1 MTSHEA
7 PLNYL
12 QRVTDRVSRLGDP
25 NDMATP
31 CALLTIAEFFEG
43 NNCIG
48 SIGCNLSPIPAPK
61 RFYEFFAQIAAR
73 TDVKD
78 IRVQI
83 TAFDDP
89 EWPFSETVY
98 IMTSASPDEVASWF
112 EDDIRP
118 DEVSEGFRPG
128 VAHEPYEIPLG
139 TRPVLCWW
147 D

>member
-1 MTSHEA
+1 VTNHEG
-7 PLNYL
+7 PQIHL
-12 QRVTDRVSRLGDP
+12 RRIMERVSRLGDP

-31 CALLTIAEFFEG
+31 RPLLTIAEFFEG

-48 SIGCNLSPIPAPK
+48 SIGCNLSSTPAPK
-61 RFYEFFAQIAAR
+61 RFYEFFTQIAAR
-73 TDVKD
+73 ADVKD
-78 IRVQI
+78 IRVQV
-83 TAFDDP
+83 TVFDDP

-98 IMTSASPDEVASWF
+98 IMTSATLDEVASWF

-118 DEVSEGFRPG
+118 DEVSEGFRSG
-128 VAHEPYEIPLG
+128 VEHEPYQIPMG